1 MPTFVMIGDKSRLN
15 VMVFAI
21 AIAIAIVKLLK

>member
-21 AIAIAIVKLLK
+21 AIAIVKLLK